1 MCIIFDISHWNL
13 LCSFYRIIQVA
24 NTQSSRNTWKHF
36 PLTAVNG
43 LWNKK
48 IPSHFPSGLIE
59 VTVSSVVSRW
69 PPPSQFDPV
78 THFLSHLSVGLRGG
92 VSPSEHQGSRSVCV
106 SVRLHFY
113 VDLMFT
119 QRVPACV
126 WIIQS
131 CSYTHTHFAIPVA
144 PRLCCQPL
152 LLICTRQAGKNP
164 NLSAALHLFCI
175 TISLLLFL
183 LLLFNPSS
191 LQCLRFHVFCLFLPA
206 IRLCLSLSHT
216 LSRA

>member
-1 MCIIFDISHWNL
+1 MAAAISVWP
-13 LCSFYRIIQVA
+13 SD
-24 NTQSSRNTWKHF
+24 TF
-36 PLTAVNG
+36 PV
-43 LWNKK
+43 
-48 IPSHFPSGLIE
+48 P
-59 VTVSSVVSRW
+59 
-69 PPPSQFDPV
+69 
-78 THFLSHLSVGLRGG
+78 
-92 VSPSEHQGSRSVCV
+92 SVCGTERRRESLWAPGEQECV
-106 SVRLHFY
+106 CVCVRLHFY

-175 TISLLLFL
+175 TISLLLCL

-191 LQCLRFHVFCLFLPA
+191 LQCLRFHVFRLFLPA

-216 LSRA
+216 HSLVHK